1 MPRKI
6 IGAAFVSLD
15 GVMQAP
21 GAPEEDRSGGF
32 AYGGW
37 LEPVGDEA
45 MEEQI
50 GKIFSAPFDLL
61 LGRRTYD
68 IFAGYWPYQSMDNP
82 IAAAFARCGKY
93 VLTHSDAP
101 LEWQGSR
108 RLADLDALAAVKRQ
122 HGPDLVIQGSST
134 LYPQLLARGLIDRLV
149 LIVAPVTLGQG
160 KLSADVKIAHLTGTR
175 KFELSPKA
183 ADELRKWVEGGGTL
197 IVDACGGNTE
207 FAEAAERQIGL
218 LFPAAKAPFP
228 VLPAEHAVYSATGA
242 PLAVEY
248 RPYARKM
255 LSTLSGPRVRGIELN
270 NRTAVYYSPEDLSTG
285 LVGQSVDAVYGYSP
299 NTATTIMLDLI
310 YQAANVRRPPPSTA
324 PATAPAAASAP
335 PPAPSAPKEPAE
347 MKQR

>member
-82 IAAAFARCGKY
+82 IAATFARCGKY

-160 KLSADVKIAHLTGTR
+160 KRLFGDGTPARTFKLVEQRAGSRGCVATTFEPAGALKTGS
-175 KFELSPKA
+175 FA
-183 ADELRKWVEGGGTL
+183 
-197 IVDACGGNTE
+197 
-207 FAEAAERQIGL
+207 AEAPSEAELTRRE
-218 LFPAAKAPFP
+218 K
-228 VLPAEHAVYSATGA
+228 VAEGTW
-242 PLAVEY
+242 
-248 RPYARKM
+248 
-255 LSTLSGPRVRGIELN
+255 
-270 NRTAVYYSPEDLSTG
+270 
-285 LVGQSVDAVYGYSP
+285 
-299 NTATTIMLDLI
+299 
-310 YQAANVRRPPPSTA
+310 
-324 PATAPAAASAP
+324 
-335 PPAPSAPKEPAE
+335 
-347 MKQR
+347 

>member
-160 KLSADVKIAHLTGTR
+160 KRLFGDGTPARTFKLVEQRAGSRGCVATTFEPAGALKTGS
-175 KFELSPKA
+175 FA
-183 ADELRKWVEGGGTL
+183 
-197 IVDACGGNTE
+197 
-207 FAEAAERQIGL
+207 AEAPSEAELTRRE
-218 LFPAAKAPFP
+218 K
-228 VLPAEHAVYSATGA
+228 VAEGTW
-242 PLAVEY
+242 
-248 RPYARKM
+248 
-255 LSTLSGPRVRGIELN
+255 
-270 NRTAVYYSPEDLSTG
+270 
-285 LVGQSVDAVYGYSP
+285 
-299 NTATTIMLDLI
+299 
-310 YQAANVRRPPPSTA
+310 
-324 PATAPAAASAP
+324 
-335 PPAPSAPKEPAE
+335 
-347 MKQR
+347 